1 MILALISGVFLGD
14 IAIYLKEVSVYI
26 LALMMLVSLI
36 SISYTNL
43 KFNKSLLKNVVL
55 GIFLNFVL
63 FGILLMGLVSIFYPV
78 DSDIFKGFLLI
89 VAAPPGVVIIP
100 FTLLYKGN
108 INFSVI
114 TVLASSI
121 LVVILIPIFS
131 LLFLGKSIDLTY
143 MFKILFITIAIP
155 LLLSFFLKKT
165 KVGDF
170 FKGNRGKL
178 IDWSFFI
185 IVYIVIGLNKD
196 VIYNKTELL
205 VIPIIILIILLFL
218 FGTIL
223 EFFFRKFFGFENAIS
238 YTLILFVKNNPFSAV
253 VSLQLIGELAAIPSV
268 ALSIVLLAY
277 LIYFSIKAKKSLSL
291 GN

>member
-1 MILALISGVFLGD
+1 MILALISGVLWGD
-14 IAIYLKEVSVYI
+14 IAVYLKEVSVYI
-26 LALMMLVSLI
+26 LSFMMLVSLS

-43 KFNKSLLKNVVL
+43 KINKFFLKNVVF

-63 FGILLMGLVSIFYPV
+63 FGILLMGLVSMFYTV

-89 VAAPPGVVIIP
+89 VMAPPGVVIIP

-108 INFSVI
+108 IKFSVI
-114 TVLASSI
+114 TVLTSSI
-121 LVVILIPIFS
+121 LVVFLMPIFS
-131 LLFLGKSIDLTY
+131 LLFFGKSFDYTY

-155 LLLSFFLKKT
+155 LILSIFLKKT
-165 KVGDF
+165 KVSDF
-170 FKGNRGKL
+170 LNNNRSKL

-218 FGTIL
+218 FGTIFEL
-223 EFFFRKFFGFENAIS
+223 FFRKIFGVENAIS
-238 YTLILFVKNNPFSAV
+238 YTLLLFVKNNPFSAV

-277 LIYFSIKAKKSLSL
+277 LIYFSIKAKKTLPPE
-291 GN
+291 N